1 MKLAFEEAKKG
12 INTWTNPQVG
22 AVIVKN
28 DQVLGQGHHATFGHE
43 HAEINAFKSLKNIND
58 AKNATLYVTLEP
70 CSHFGKTPPC
80 VQKIAELGVKKVVI
94 GQIDPNPL
102 VSGKGVKYLQE
113 HGVEVEEQL
122 ISSELNRLYN
132 YFYKNNRPL
141 VTVKYAMTLDGKI
154 NKNDGQR
161 SIVSNQATFEDSQ
174 QLRSQQQVI
183 LIGENTLKID
193 DPALTVRDRKM
204 LFPPIR
210 AVVVRDI
217 NQISLDLKIFQT
229 DEPIWFFSETKNHRT
244 LPKNVE
250 VIVGEWTPEN
260 ILNYLTAQKI
270 QAVLVEGG
278 SFLQAKF
285 LSAGLVEKLV
295 IYLANKIYGSGL
307 PAVWGVDFDPLDF
320 AKPTVESLADNLKIT
335 TWRKD

>member
-1 MKLAFEEAKKG
+1 ML
-12 INTWTNPQVG
+12 
-22 AVIVKN
+22 
-28 DQVLGQGHHATFGHE
+28 
-43 HAEINAFKSLKNIND
+43 
-58 AKNATLYVTLEP
+58 
-70 CSHFGKTPPC
+70 
-80 VQKIAELGVKKVVI
+80 KKVVI

-122 ISSELNRLYN
+122 ISSELNRSYN

-217 NQISLDLKIFQT
+217 NQIPLDLKIFQT
-229 DEPIWFFSETKNHRT
+229 DEPIWLFSETKNCRT

-260 ILNYLTAQKI
+260 VLNYLTAQKI

>member
-1 MKLAFEEAKKG
+1 FTSHIYTL
-12 INTWTNPQVG
+12 
-22 AVIVKN
+22 
-28 DQVLGQGHHATFGHE
+28 
-43 HAEINAFKSLKNIND
+43 SLHD
-58 AKNATLYVTLEP
+58 ALP
-70 CSHFGKTPPC
+70 ISPC

-193 DPALTVRDRKM
+193 DPALT
-204 LFPPIR
+204 
-210 AVVVRDI
+210 
-217 NQISLDLKIFQT
+217 
-229 DEPIWFFSETKNHRT
+229 
-244 LPKNVE
+244 
-250 VIVGEWTPEN
+250 
-260 ILNYLTAQKI
+260 
-270 QAVLVEGG
+270 
-278 SFLQAKF
+278 
-285 LSAGLVEKLV
+285 
-295 IYLANKIYGSGL
+295 
-307 PAVWGVDFDPLDF
+307 
-320 AKPTVESLADNLKIT
+320 
-335 TWRKD
+335 

>member
-122 ISSELNRLYN
+122 ISSELNRSYN

-229 DEPIWFFSETKNHRT
+229 DEPIWFFSETKNRRT
-244 LPKNVE
+244 LPESVQ
-250 VIVGEWTPEN
+250 VIVG
-260 ILNYLTAQKI
+260 
-270 QAVLVEGG
+270 
-278 SFLQAKF
+278 
-285 LSAGLVEKLV
+285 
-295 IYLANKIYGSGL
+295 
-307 PAVWGVDFDPLDF
+307 
-320 AKPTVESLADNLKIT
+320 
-335 TWRKD
+335 

>member
-1 MKLAFEEAKKG
+1 MKLAFEQAKKG
-12 INTWTNPQVG
+12 KDTWTNPQVG

-28 DQVLGQGHHATFGHE
+28 NRVLGQGHHATFGRE
-43 HAEINAFKSLKNIND
+43 HAEINAFKSLKNIDD
-58 AKNATLYVTLEP
+58 AKDATLYVTLEP

-80 VQKIAELGVKKVVI
+80 VQTIVQLGVKKVVI

-102 VSGKGVKYLQE
+102 VSGKGVKYLQD
-113 HGVEVEEQL
+113 HGVVVEEQL
-122 ISSELNRLYN
+122 INSELNRSYN

-141 VTVKYAMTLDGKI
+141 VTIKYAMTLDGKI
-154 NKNDGQR
+154 NKNKGQR
-161 SIVSNQATFEDSQ
+161 SIVSNQAAFEDSQ
-174 QLRSQQQVI
+174 QLRSRQQVI
-183 LIGENTLKID
+183 LIGENTLKVD
-193 DPALTVRDRKM
+193 DPALTVRDKKM

-210 AVVVRDI
+210 AVVVKDI

-229 DEPIWFFSETKNHRT
+229 NEPIWFFSEKGNRRT
-244 LPKNVE
+244 LPENTR

-260 ILNYLTAQKI
+260 ILNYLATQRI
-270 QAVLVEGG
+270 QAVLIEGG

-285 LSAGLVEKLV
+285 LSAGLVEKIV

-307 PAVWGVDFDPLDF
+307 PAVWGVDFDPIDF
-320 AKPTVESLADNLKIT
+320 IEPTVEKLRDNLKIT

>member
-12 INTWTNPQVG
+12 INTWTNPKVG
-22 AVIVKN
+22 AVIVKD
-28 DQVLGQGHHATFGHE
+28 DQVLGQGHHATYGHE
-43 HAEINAFKSLKNIND
+43 HAEINAFKSLKNID
-58 AKNATLYVTLEP
+58 EAKNATLYVTLEP

-80 VQKIAELGVKKVVI
+80 VQKVVELGIKRVVI
-94 GQIDPNPL
+94 GQVDPNPL
-102 VSGKGVKYLQE
+102 VSGKGVKYLKD
-113 HGVEVEEQL
+113 HGVVVDEQ
-122 ISSELNRLYN
+122 SVPDDLNRLYN
-132 YFYKNNRPL
+132 YFYKNDRPF

-161 SIVSNQATFEDSQ
+161 SIISNQAAFEDSQ
-174 QLRSQQQVI
+174 ELRSRQQVI
-183 LIGENTLKID
+183 LIGEHTLKVD
-193 DPALTVRDRKM
+193 DPKLTIRNQSL

-229 DEPIWFFSETKNHRT
+229 DESIWLFSQTKNQRT
-244 LPKNVE
+244 LPENVK
-250 VIVGEWTPEN
+250 VIVGDWSPKN
-260 ILNYLTAQKI
+260 ILDYLTAQNI

-285 LSAGLVEKLV
+285 ISAHLVDELV

-307 PAVWGVDFDPLDF
+307 PAAWGVDFDPVEFTKPIVKPLD
-320 AKPTVESLADNLKIT
+320 DNLKIT

>member
-12 INTWTNPQVG
+12 KDTWTNPQVG
-22 AVIVKN
+22 AVIVKDN
-28 DQVLGQGHHATFGHE
+28 QVLGQGHHATFGHE
-43 HAEINAFKSLKNIND
+43 HAEINAFKSLKDIDD

-80 VQKIAELGVKKVVI
+80 VQKIVQLGVKKVVI

-102 VSGKGVKYLQE
+102 VSGKGVKYLRDN
-113 HGVEVEEQL
+113 GVVVEEQL
-122 ISSELNRLYN
+122 ISSELNRSYN
-132 YFYKNNRPL
+132 YFYKYNQPL

-154 NKNDGQR
+154 NKNKNQR
-161 SIVSNQATFEDSQ
+161 SIISNQAAFEDSQ

-183 LIGENTLKID
+183 LIGENTLKVD
-193 DPALTVRDRKM
+193 NPALTVRDKKM
-204 LFPPIR
+204 SFPPIR

-229 DEPIWFFSETKNHRT
+229 DEPIWFFSETKNLRT
-244 LPKNVE
+244 LPENVK
-250 VIVGEWTPEN
+250 VIVGEWTPDN
-260 ILNYLTAQKI
+260 ILNYLTTQKI

-295 IYLANKIYGSGL
+295 VYLANKIYGSGL
-307 PAVWGVDFDPLDF
+307 PAVWGADFDSIDF
-320 AKPTVESLADNLKIT
+320 VEPTVEKLADNLKIT

>member
-1 MKLAFEEAKKG
+1 MDRFMKLAFEEAKKG

-122 ISSELNRLYN
+122 ISSELNRSYN

-229 DEPIWFFSETKNHRT
+229 DEPIWFFSETKNRRT
-244 LPKNVE
+244 LPENV
-250 VIVGEWTPEN
+250 
-260 ILNYLTAQKI
+260 
-270 QAVLVEGG
+270 
-278 SFLQAKF
+278 
-285 LSAGLVEKLV
+285 
-295 IYLANKIYGSGL
+295 
-307 PAVWGVDFDPLDF
+307 
-320 AKPTVESLADNLKIT
+320 
-335 TWRKD
+335 